1 MTDQTR
7 NVELVIRAK
16 NLSKKTLNDVRK
28 EIEDVNKVIDEQV
41 AASKR
46 GEGSLKDLEKSYGR
60 LEGAM
65 KSLLQQQA
73 LIKNFEAQEARLKTL
88 QDRLGAA
95 STRLRE
101 HQAAME
107 ASENVTKRQ
116 VTQLTSY
123 QKAVERAD
131 GALAKQV
138 ERMAATRREGEA
150 LGLNMDD
157 LVRSQDAI
165 LDTGRKLSD
174 AYDAQSQSIVTFG
187 DNTRQAAR
195 SAKELEEA
203 AKFDAAA
210 KQAAQM
216 VKNGEYTRFWTE
228 ELNKAEQAQRDLA
241 DAAAKAERELADAQ
255 AFEAKA
261 RDAQNLVKAGE
272 YTRFWVTELEKLD
285 VAERQLADNR
295 ALNDMADKAV
305 AAARGYKTLGG
316 ATKSLV
322 QNNRQLTSSLRD
334 ILDPTA
340 RVRST
345 LGGVEEEIDGMAD
358 AIKAIKGPV
367 SDYQGQVKQL
377 ADAQKRLTSQASAI
391 DAFDKQVA
399 QLRAARTEYANNRAA
414 LLRYAEAMR
423 SADAPT
429 AEMQAELRRLQGAL
443 ATSSQG
449 LQTQIT
455 RTRALRDPLRAAGV
469 DTANLVREQDRLV
482 RSARTSVGALDNLRS
497 AMQRYGEETDRA
509 KAKTLAFGSG
519 GRTTLSFLQR
529 MRGEVLSLV
538 AAYVGLQGAIG
549 LSSDAIEASNTKF
562 GIQNQ
567 LALSVGNDAARIGE
581 EYAYIRAQ
589 ADRIGISFEEA
600 ARGYAKFS
608 AAASLAGRSNK
619 EIRYVAESFLEVAR
633 VANLSADEI
642 NGTFKALEQMYSKGT
657 IQAEELRGQLGDRLF
672 GAFEMAAI
680 ALKDQ
685 FPDLSKAMK
694 DGKVT
699 ADQLL
704 LIAEQYRSTV
714 ADQLQPAMDNLAAN
728 QARMNSAM
736 YDFKVLL
743 ADTGYGDQYAILV
756 NKITEF
762 LKSDDGAKF
771 AKSLGEAFGSVVD
784 VLSFMMDH
792 LAEIELAIKLTFG
805 IVAATAVANLAATI
819 TTRLIPALLALQG
832 ELAATG
838 VAGMTAIARIR
849 LAFLGLIAL
858 FAGWQIGTYLAKEF
872 EWAQK
877 AGIYMVTYLD
887 RAFTQL
893 KFAANVMWT
902 AISNGAKNNF
912 IKATNFIKDFADDA
926 LGLLASL
933 AKAVGQDEFAA
944 KIDGFMSDGFR
955 EDIHDTQAEID
966 KFKVQLK
973 KDMAEIARIEK
984 EMLDDVGKPLG
995 KKPDNGAGAPTDRP
1009 PLDPMGGAGGGSG
1022 DDKGYQKLV
1031 NRRIALA
1038 DELVRALEAAEAKIQ
1053 RNEKLSLEQRLA
1065 AIDTEY
1071 AKVFRKIEE
1080 LSKLPGGAQQ
1090 AAQMRDTLNGFV
1102 EQLKVQEKLKFSSE
1116 QMAASEKR
1124 VNDLI
1129 SLRTQLLQ
1137 NIENQRR
1144 VGGITDN
1151 EAKSQVAAIDAEY
1164 VPQINA
1170 AVQATLALGEANRAA
1185 FADQAAFDLW
1195 VAKIQAIPDS
1205 LKQTQDELYTTAQA
1219 NEDLA
1224 AGLTGSFD
1232 QFAQAIAKGENAV
1245 GAFRD
1250 AFLSFV
1256 ADFLKKIALMIIQQM
1271 ILNALQNSN
1280 IGGMISGGVSGATKA
1295 HSGAVV
1301 GSGGAGGVKV
1311 NASPSWF
1318 ANAPKYHTGGVVGLA
1333 ADEYPAILQRNE
1345 EVLAADDPRN
1355 VLNGGA
1361 GGGQSGAAV
1370 QDVSI
1375 NNYVDAQSFM
1385 GAALAGS
1392 EGRKMIMNVLQAER
1406 AQLKTLVR

>member
-60 LEGAM
+60 LEDAM

-101 HQAAME
+101 HQAVME

-138 ERMAATRREGEA
+138 ERMAATRQEGEA
-150 LGLNMDD
+150 LGINMND

-165 LDTGRKLSD
+165 LATGRQLSD
-174 AYDAQSQSIVTFG
+174 SYDNQSKAIREFG

-195 SAKELEEA
+195 AAKELEET
-203 AKFDAAA
+203 AKFDAVA
-210 KQAAQM
+210 KQAADM
-216 VKNGEYTRFWTE
+216 
-228 ELNKAEQAQRDLA
+228 
-241 DAAAKAERELADAQ
+241 
-255 AFEAKA
+255 
-261 RDAQNLVKAGE
+261 VKAGE

-340 RVRST
+340 QVRST

-377 ADAQKRLTSQASAI
+377 ADAQKRLASQASAI

-469 DTANLVREQDRLV
+469 DTANLAREQDRLV

-549 LSSDAIEASNTKF
+549 LSGDAIEASNTKF

-567 LALSVGNDAARIGE
+567 LALSVGNDAARIGD

-608 AAASLAGRSNK
+608 AAASLAGRNNK

-819 TTRLIPALLALQG
+819 TTRLIPALLALQAQ
-832 ELAATG
+832 LTATG

-849 LAFLGLIAL
+849 VAFLGLIAL
-858 FAGWQIGTYLAKEF
+858 FAGWQIGTYLSKEF
-872 EWAQK
+872 LVVRR
-877 AGIYMVTYLD
+877 AGIAMIIGLQKL
-887 RAFTQL
+887 FTQL
-893 KFAANVMWT
+893 KFVANVVWT
-902 AISNGAKNNF
+902 GISTGAKDNF
-912 IKATNFIKDFADDA
+912 AKATNFIQDFADDA
-926 LGLLASL
+926 IGLLARL
-933 AKAVGQDEFAA
+933 AEAVGQDEFAA
-944 KIDGFMSDGFR
+944 SLRGFISDGLRR
-955 EDIHDTQAEID
+955 ERHDVQTEVD
-966 KFKVQLK
+966 KLKTQLK
-973 KDMAEIARIEK
+973 KDLAEIDRIGF
-984 EMLDDVGKPLG
+984 EMWQDAAGPTAAAG
-995 KKPDNGAGAPTDRP
+995 PGTAGAPTDRP
-1009 PLDPMGGAGGGSG
+1009 PLDPMGGKGGTG
-1022 DDKGYQKLV
+1022 DDKAYQKLV

-1090 AAQMRDTLNGFV
+1090 AAQMRETLNGFV

-1205 LKQTQDELYTTAQA
+1205 LKQTQNELYTTAQA

-1224 AGLTGSFD
+1224 SGLTGSFD